1 MNPGRFPRPEGPSWL
16 RPGED
21 DPLAAFP
28 GLLDCV
34 HCGLCLPVCPTYR
47 VTGRETD
54 SPRGRIHLLR
64 SATEGRIAPEAVAEP
79 LDRCLLCRACE
90 TACPS
95 SVPYHRLLERHRAG
109 RAAFPARF
117 LFRRILPSRRS
128 LHLLFAAARLARPFL
143 RLAERFGPPPLRA
156 LAGVVPSRPARFVPA
171 GRTYSPAGERRGR
184 VGLHLGCIQGELFG
198 NVLRA
203 TLSLLRSQGFEVL
216 VPEQPS
222 CCGALAAHG
231 GEAAFG
237 RRQAARTLEAFPA
250 DLDAILVPSAGCSA
264 FLAAQD
270 PRANVL
276 DPLIFLARAGP
287 RPFAGRAPL
296 RVAWDPPC
304 HLLHVQGQG
313 PEIETL
319 LASAPGIELVP
330 LEEADLC
337 CGAGGITFLREPE
350 ISQAV
355 LDRKLDRVEQAG
367 VEVVASA
374 NPGCLLRLQ
383 AGLRRRRSPTEAAH
397 AVELLTCGDGAFN
410 PREPRSR
417 TSIPRRTRPDP
428 PD

>member
-1 MNPGRFPRPEGPSWL
+1 
-16 RPGED
+16 

-34 HCGLCLPVCPTYR
+34 HCGLCLSVCPTYR

-64 SATEGRIAPEAVAEP
+64 SAAEGRIAPQAVAGP
-79 LDRCLLCRACE
+79 LDRCLFCRACE

-95 SVPYHRLLERHRAG
+95 SVPYHRLLERQREGGASL
-109 RAAFPARF
+109 PEWF
-117 LFRRILPSRRS
+117 LFQRILPSRRI
-128 LHLLFAAARLARPFL
+128 LHLLFGTARLARPLL
-143 RLAERFGPPPLRA
+143 RLAERIGPPALRA
-156 LAGVVPSRPARFVPA
+156 LAGAVPSRPARFVPSGRTFPAA
-171 GRTYSPAGERRGR
+171 GRRRGR

-198 NVLRA
+198 NVVRA

-216 VPEQPS
+216 VPDQPS

-237 RRQAARTLEAFPA
+237 RSQAIRTLAAFPA

-264 FLAAQD
+264 FLAAQA
-270 PRANVL
+270 PRAGVL

-287 RPFAGRAPL
+287 RPFASRAPL

-304 HLLHVQGQG
+304 HQLHVQGQG

-319 LASAPGIELVP
+319 LARVPGIELLP
-330 LEEADLC
+330 LEEAELC
-337 CGAGGITFLREPE
+337 CGAGGITFLREPA
-350 ISQAV
+350 ISEAV
-355 LDRKLDRVEQAG
+355 LERKLDRIEQAG
-367 VEVVASA
+367 VDVVASA

-383 AGLRRRRSPTEAAH
+383 AGLRRRGRPAEAVH
-397 AVELLTCGDGAFN
+397 AVELLASGDGAFS
-410 PREPRSR
+410 PRGPRSR
-417 TSIPRRTRPDP
+417 TSTP
-428 PD
+428 PTGPPVPPS